1 MNKSEIELP
10 KNKSPLWSASF
21 QGLLLTN
28 WLTAINDNIFRWFV
42 IGVGKSMFPVSDH
55 SGILMWG
62 TALFVA
68 PYIFLASPAGW
79 LADRF
84 RKRYVIVGCKFA
96 EVLIMALGVLAV
108 WLGSF
113 RMLLFTVF
121 LMGAQSALFAPAKI
135 GTIPELLDEETIS
148 TGNGIFNLAT
158 LSATVIG
165 MAMGSALA
173 DVTLGGS
180 TNLYI
185 AAITMIG
192 IAVVGTFIS
201 FAIQTLPAAD
211 KNAKFPK
218 TIILETIR
226 DIVSLIGMGKL
237 FRVALGVMFFW
248 TIAGMAQL
256 NVDAFADEAGALL
269 ESEKTPLLVCLT
281 LGVGLGSVL
290 AGFVSA
296 GRIELGLVPWGALGI
311 AIFSILLLFTPAYFL
326 VGAAF
331 NTKLIVACLLLAGL
345 GMSAGFFDVPLA
357 SYLQKKS
364 PIEKRGAILSATNCL
379 GFGGIAVASVLF
391 GTVLRQDTNPGDI
404 SQLPAAYIGSTMS
417 ADEKANV
424 DSLTNQFAPQ
434 LASLKFDK
442 ESEQPLERLVLPK
455 NLSEPSR
462 TALVTNLIHKDITSD
477 ESNIDTPEKYEQLFP
492 DDLKQVKVV
501 TRASAKQ
508 PWYSAKQIFLLL
520 GLMAIPVF
528 AYAAWR
534 LPQKMARVA
543 FWWLLKVLYK
553 NKVRGLENIPE
564 KGGAILVFN
573 HCSWLDGVTILSLI
587 PHKLRTIA
595 WGGNFTN
602 FFARKWAE
610 FCDVILITGGPK
622 SIRRGLANANQALED
637 GELVGIFA
645 EGGITRSG
653 MIRSVKPGVM
663 KMLESSNVPVIPCY
677 IGEMWG
683 SIFSYFGGRVFTKYP
698 NSIRRPLSLHIGKPF
713 HPKSSFEIQDAL
725 KRLSAESVD
734 HYVGKFEPAI
744 VKTINQ
750 CKRRRFKTKIADS
763 SQQTETGGKLLTRA
777 IVLRRLLRRVV
788 LDNDERNVAVLIPPS
803 NGGLIVNVALELDRR
818 IAVNLNYSLSE
829 DVMNFCIKEAGIKT
843 VLTSRKVM
851 EKLDFNLDAKVF
863 FLDDLKDEVNG
874 TDKAIGA
881 IQSFVT
887 PTWLLKRMYGLHK
900 IKPDDMM
907 TIIFTS
913 GSTGTPKGV
922 MLSQLNIATNI
933 NAIEQA
939 ASFNKDDVM
948 VGVLPFFHSF
958 GFTATLWAVMACD
971 IGGAYHF
978 SPLDAKQI
986 GKLVHRAKG
995 TILVATPTFLRSYM
1009 RRCTVEQFETLDMV
1023 VAGAERLPPELAESF
1038 NEKFGVVP
1046 VEGYGA
1052 TELSPIASVNIPHSR
1067 QFGKKFQ
1074 IDDKAG
1080 TVGRAI
1086 KSVATKV
1093 TDLDTGEEVGKDV
1106 SGMLWIKGPNVMMG
1120 YLNRQDLTDDV
1131 IVDGWYKTGDVALL
1145 DKDGFIKITGRMS
1158 RFSKIGG
1165 EMVPHIKIEEILS
1178 KLCDFTPED
1187 DTDDDKPNVAV
1198 TAVPDV
1204 KKGERLIV
1212 LHTKIPKTPAELR
1225 EGLSEAGLP
1234 NIFIPSEDSFRKV
1247 DQLPMLGSGKLD
1259 LKGIKVMA
1267 EELFGQGKE

>member
-10 KNKSPLWSASF
+10 KGKSPLWSSSF

-42 IGVGKSMFPVSDH
+42 IGVGKAMFPVSDH

-68 PYIFLASPAGW
+68 PYMFLASPAGW

-96 EVLIMALGVLAV
+96 EILIMSLGVLAV
-108 WLGSF
+108 WLGNF
-113 RMLLFTVF
+113 HMLLFTVF
-121 LMGAQSALFAPAKI
+121 LMGAQSALFAPAKV
-135 GTIPELLDEETIS
+135 GTIPELLDEDTIS

-165 MAMGSALA
+165 MVLGSALA
-173 DVTLGGS
+173 DLTMGGR
-180 TNLYI
+180 TKLYI
-185 AAITMIG
+185 AALTMIG
-192 IAVVGTFIS
+192 IAVVGTVIS
-201 FAIQTLPAAD
+201 LAIKTLPAAN

-218 TIILETIR
+218 TIVFETIR
-226 DIVSLIGMGKL
+226 DIVNLIGMGKL

-248 TIAGMAQL
+248 TVAGIAQI
-256 NVDAFADEAGALL
+256 NVDAFADEAGALM
-269 ESEKTPLLVCLT
+269 ESEKTPLLVSLT
-281 LGVGLGSVL
+281 LGVGLGSVI
-290 AGFVSA
+290 AGIVSA

-311 AIFSILLLFTPAYFL
+311 AIFCILLLFTPAYFL

-331 NTKLIVACLLLAGL
+331 NTKLVVACLLLAGL

-379 GFGGIAVASVLF
+379 GFGGIAVVSVLF
-391 GTVLRQDTNPGDI
+391 GTVLRQDTTVGEI
-404 SQLPAAYIGSTMS
+404 SNLPAAYMGAALD
-417 ADEKANV
+417 ADEKNNV
-424 DSLTNQFAPQ
+424 ETLTNKFAPQ
-434 LASLKFDK
+434 IASVEFKAD
-442 ESEQPLERLVLPK
+442 SEQPLARFALPE
-455 NLSEPSR
+455 NLNEPAR
-462 TALVTNLIHKDITSD
+462 QALVTNLIRNDIFANEANLDS
-477 ESNIDTPEKYEQLFP
+477 PAKYKQLFP
-492 DDLKQVKVV
+492 DDLRQVNVV
-501 TRASAKQ
+501 TRAAAKQ
-508 PWYSAKQIFLLL
+508 PWLSAKQIFVML
-520 GLMAIPVF
+520 GLLTLPVF

-534 LPQKMARVA
+534 LPQKMVRIG

-553 NKVRGLENIPE
+553 NKIRGLENIPE
-564 KGGAILVFN
+564 DGGAILVFN

-595 WGGNFTN
+595 WGGNFKN
-602 FFARKWAE
+602 YFARKWAE
-610 FCDVILITGGPK
+610 FCRVILITGGPK
-622 SIRRGLANANQALED
+622 SIRRGLAEANQALDD
-637 GELVGIFA
+637 GDLVGIFA

-653 MIRSVKPGVM
+653 MIRSIKPGVM
-663 KMLESSNVPVIPCY
+663 KMLESSDVPVIPCY

-683 SIFSYFGGRVFTKYP
+683 SIFSYFGGRVFTKFP
-698 NSIRRPLSLHIGKPF
+698 NSIRRPVSLHIGKPIYN
-713 HPKSSFEIQDAL
+713 PKSSFEIQDAL
-725 KRLSAESVD
+725 KRLSAESID
-734 HYVGKFEPAI
+734 HYAGKFEPPI
-744 VKTINQ
+744 VKAINQ

-788 LDNDERNVAVLIPPS
+788 LEKDETNVAVLIPPS

-829 DVMNFCIKEAGIKT
+829 DVMNFCIAEAGIKT

-851 EKLDFNLDAKVF
+851 EKLDFNLNAEVY

-874 TDKAIGA
+874 VDKAVGA

-887 PTWLLKRMYGLHK
+887 PTWILKRMYGLHK
-900 IKPDDMM
+900 LKADDLM

-922 MLSQLNIATNI
+922 MLSQRNIATNI
-933 NAIEQA
+933 NAIDQA
-939 ASFNKDDVM
+939 AGFRKNDVM
-948 VGVLPFFHSF
+948 MGVLPFFHSF
-958 GFTATLWAVMACD
+958 GFTATLWAVMASD

-986 GKLVHRAKG
+986 GKLVERNKG
-995 TILVATPTFLRSYM
+995 TILVATPTFLRSCM
-1009 RRCTVEQFETLDMV
+1009 RRCTVEQLKSIDMV
-1023 VAGAERLPPELAESF
+1023 VAGAERLPPELTEAF

-1052 TELSPIASVNIPHSR
+1052 TELSPIASVNIPPSR
-1067 QFGKKFQ
+1067 QSGKFQ

-1093 TDLDTGEEVGKDV
+1093 TDLDTGEEVGQDV
-1106 SGMLWIKGPNVMMG
+1106 SGMLWVKGPNVMLG
-1120 YLNRQDLTDDV
+1120 YLNRQDLTDGV
-1131 IVDGWYKTGDVALL
+1131 IVDGWYKTGDVALI
-1145 DKDGFIKITGRMS
+1145 DKDGFVKITGRMS

-1178 KLCDFTPED
+1178 KRCDFTPDD
-1187 DTDDDKPNVAV
+1187 DTDDDTPNVAV
-1198 TAVPDV
+1198 TAVADE

-1212 LHTKIPKTPAELR
+1212 LHTKIPKSPCELR
-1225 EGLSEAGLP
+1225 DCLKAAGLP
-1234 NIFIPSEDSFRKV
+1234 NIFIPSEDSFRQV

-1267 EELFGQGKE
+1267 EDLFGEG